1 MPSTFRR
8 QSRSSR
14 AANPHQRSSQQAS
27 AGSSYRRSSVV
38 SFRLALSNP
47 TLPEITDGY
56 ETQLHH
62 SLGHDQVFSE
72 NPADVHADY
81 VRRRWHE
88 GCRNATQ
95 LYREVCN
102 QGYSES
108 VKTFRLWVKVRLRD
122 ATPAPALSR
131 ASHKSSWHMPTSR
144 QMVRL
149 LTAEIDTL
157 PANDRAFVNAVSS
170 ASPDV
175 ANAAG
180 LARRF
185 QSMICNREAAAP
197 EPWLHDATT
206 GPMSSFSRGIRR
218 DVEAVRAALTVQWS
232 TGPVEGKINKLK
244 LIKRSMY
251 GRVGIDLLRSRISG
265 T

>member
-1 MPSTFRR
+1 
-8 QSRSSR
+8 
-14 AANPHQRSSQQAS
+14 AS